1 MLEAVISLKK
11 GNIEEITSL
20 SRKLSAQRIEKQPL
34 EYPSAGSTFKR
45 PEGYFAGKLIMDSNL
60 RGYRVGGAQV
70 SEKHCG
76 FVINAGGATA
86 EDVSTLMKNV
96 TDIVYEKFGV
106 KLEPEVKFLGKF
118 DGR

>member
-1 MLEAVISLKK
+1 
-11 GNIEEITSL
+11 
-20 SRKLSAQRIEKQPL
+20 
-34 EYPSAGSTFKR
+34 
-45 PEGYFAGKLIMDSNL
+45 MDSDL
-60 RGYRVGGAQV
+60 RVYRVGGAQG

-86 EDVSTLMKNV
+86 EDVVTLMKNV

-106 KLEPEVKFLGKF
+106 KLEPEVKFLGEF

>member
-1 MLEAVISLKK
+1 M
-11 GNIEEITSL
+11 
-20 SRKLSAQRIEKQPL
+20 
-34 EYPSAGSTFKR
+34 
-45 PEGYFAGKLIMDSNL
+45 
-60 RGYRVGGAQV
+60 

-86 EDVSTLMKNV
+86 EDVVTLMKNV

-106 KLEPEVKFLGKF
+106 KLEPEVKFLGEF